1 MTGVA
6 GDHFRVR
13 KTYLVLA
20 LGIVALGVVHMLT
33 TFLAFDEL
41 NSSALW
47 FFSGGIAMVLTGAL
61 NVLNR
66 SYGRVAPGLRLVCIG
81 ANVVLLSFAAIAGVV
96 GRSGVTAYVIILGLV
111 GSTTLLSIIRKSNS
125 DRAA

>member
-1 MTGVA
+1 M
-6 GDHFRVR
+6 R

-47 FFSGGIAMVLTGAL
+47 FFSGGIAMALTGAL

-66 SYGRVAPGLRLVCIG
+66 SYGRVAPGLRVVCIG
-81 ANVVLLSFAAIAGVV
+81 ANVVLLSFAAIARVV

-111 GSTTLLSIIRKSNS
+111 GSTTLLSIIRESNS